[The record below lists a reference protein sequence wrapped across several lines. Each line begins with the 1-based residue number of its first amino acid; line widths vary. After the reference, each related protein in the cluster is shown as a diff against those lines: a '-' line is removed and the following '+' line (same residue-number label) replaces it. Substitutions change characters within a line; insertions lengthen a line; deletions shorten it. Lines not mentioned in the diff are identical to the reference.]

1 MQQGVQQGLLSGI
14 ALGLELKFGVE
25 SLQIMPE
32 IRQIQNVEKLEAIQQ
47 GIKIAN
53 TWEEL
58 REIYR

>member
-25 SLQIMPE
+25 SLQLMPE

-47 GIKIAN
+47 GIKTAN